1 MTDIAIVPVAG
12 IRHPPKCHAA
22 LDGIF
27 DLGALDRNTGIGQR
41 LALHLNG
48 VTVAVRLLVVSKLHL
63 EGRTLVFFHIES
75 DSGSLALDGEASV
88 EQSGRQRE
96 VCRTL
101 AVAVCR
107 YLLLADDLVVG
118 VAQRQGELFTA
129 DGRILRCRHF
139 LPCDSCNM
147 NGLTW
152 AVDAA
157 VGKKRGLLHVILSL
171 VVAVVAVVVDL
182 RTAVVG

>member
-1 MTDIAIVPVAG
+1 M
-12 IRHPPKCHAA
+12 
-22 LDGIF
+22 
-27 DLGALDRNTGIGQR
+27 
-41 LALHLNG
+41 
-48 VTVAVRLLVVSKLHL
+48 
-63 EGRTLVFFHIES
+63 
-75 DSGSLALDGEASV
+75 ALDGEASV

-101 AVAVCR
+101 AVAVCHH
-107 YLLLADDLVVG
+107 LLLADDLVVG

-157 VGKKRGLLHVILSL
+157 VGKKRGMLHVILSL